1 MKSLEK
7 MIKSMPIEIGIYDE
21 QVKPPVF
28 IRENDYGRKV
38 IVLSAEHE
46 NSYLFADY
54 YGEFRGGYPWVNP
67 ALESWA
73 SERGFYWEWQN
84 PGALSLHKI

>member
-7 MIKSMPIEIGIYDE
+7 LIKSMPIAIGIYDE

-28 IRENDYGRKV
+28 ISENDHGRKV
-38 IVLSAEHE
+38 IVLSAEDE

-73 SERGFYWEWQN
+73 RERGFYWEWQN
-84 PGALSLHKI
+84 PGALSLNKI